1 MSTTTIRLPAELKER
16 LAQVA
21 KRAGS
26 TSHALIL
33 DAIAKRVE
41 AEEHR
46 NQFHEIAE
54 KRFAEIA
61 KSGQTIPWND
71 MKTYLQTRVAGQS
84 VKRPKPKKLAR

>member
-1 MSTTTIRLPAELKER
+1 MSTTTIRLPTELKDR

-21 KRAGS
+21 KHIGS

-33 DAIAKRVE
+33 DAIADRVE

-46 NQFHEIAE
+46 NEFHEVAE

-61 KSGQTIPWND
+61 KSGETVPWD
-71 MKTYLQTRVAGQS
+71 EMQSYLQARVAGQS
-84 VKRPKPKKLAR
+84 AKRPKSRKLAR